1 MTQLPWRSL
10 LFVPAISDRFVESA
24 PRRGADALI
33 LDLEDSIAPSLKQEA
48 RDALSRQVPRLV
60 AQGMIVLVRVN
71 SGAQMGADLRAA
83 ARPGVTAIMVPKVE
97 SAAMLAQA
105 IQLLDAAERGVG
117 LPPGAIGLVALIEGP
132 HAVLEA
138 RSIASVGGRL
148 IGLGFGAEDFAA
160 AMGVR
165 PTPLALTWPAQM
177 IAMAARGA
185 GLQAIGLPGGIAAI
199 DDLTEFRQLAAT
211 ARAIGM
217 TGSVCIHPAQVP
229 VLNAAFS
236 PSPEELDWAEA
247 VIDGFEKALADGVA
261 AIAVRGR
268 MVDRPVYDQAL
279 ALRAAARIS

>member
-105 IQLLDAAERGVG
+105 IQLLDVAERGVG

-247 VIDGFEKALADGVA
+247 VIDGFEKALADGGA